1 MWGFWFWSSDFTF
14 YLNSLDLDLIT
25 PEKNNKEITM
35 SQIAKKFLD
44 NNEIYAV
51 ALKDFNY
58 RDLGTFDD
66 INKYILES
74 QRLKNEI

>member
-1 MWGFWFWSSDFTF
+1 
-14 YLNSLDLDLIT
+14 
-25 PEKNNKEITM
+25 M